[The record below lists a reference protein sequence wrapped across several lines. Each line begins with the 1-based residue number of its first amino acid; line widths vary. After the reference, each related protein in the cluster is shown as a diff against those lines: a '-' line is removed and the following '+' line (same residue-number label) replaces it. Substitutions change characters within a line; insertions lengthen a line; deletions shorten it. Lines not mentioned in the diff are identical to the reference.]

1 MDKKTKQ
8 HRQKT
13 PTTDELEDLA
23 PSAPPTAPARADQST
38 PPGASFDTE
47 QGRAAQGMRADIGAG
62 GGDTTEEMDSAMGG
76 ASDGSS
82 GGGAGAGVPGGG
94 TDMRSDGK
102 FDKGNVD
109 EDRKKIFPEAQPR
122 K

>member
-8 HRQKT
+8 HRQKS
-13 PTTDELEDLA
+13 PTADELDDLA
-23 PSAPPTAPARADQST
+23 TPRPDPGA

-47 QGRAAQGMRADIGAG
+47 QGRAAQGMRQDIGAG
-62 GGDTTEEMDSAMGG
+62 GGETTPEIESAMGG

-82 GGGAGAGVPGGG
+82 GAGAAAGIPGGG
-94 TDMRSDGK
+94 TEIRTDGK
-102 FDKGNVD
+102 FDKGNVE
-109 EDRKKIFPEAQPR
+109 EDRKKIFPAAEPR

>member
-8 HRQKT
+8 HRQKS
-13 PTTDELEDLA
+13 PTADELEDLTTPRQPD
-23 PSAPPTAPARADQST
+23 PSA

-47 QGRAAQGMRADIGAG
+47 QGRAAQGMRSDIGAG
-62 GGDTTEEMDSAMGG
+62 GGDTTEEIDSAMGG

-82 GGGAGAGVPGGG
+82 GGGAAAGIPGGG
-94 TDMRSDGK
+94 TDIRTDGK
-102 FDKGNVD
+102 FDKGNVQ
-109 EDRKKIFPEAQPR
+109 EDRKKIFPESEPR